1 MGYFFFIQLKKM
13 ICEIK
18 EKCDKMRVEIEKDRN
33 FRKGEQMTEKEKMIA
48 GMIY

>member
-1 MGYFFFIQLKKM
+1 
-13 ICEIK
+13 
-18 EKCDKMRVEIEKDRN
+18 MRVEIEKDRN